1 MTMLGFG
8 TYRGARRTRPPAA
21 AAPPSELSPR
31 DALIA
36 APATLAVWDT
46 TEAASMTRPEGGH
59 PSAPG
64 DTIGTLANL
73 KSAGTFSWTA
83 ASPSVAPQWQ
93 HGKIAF
99 DGVDDDLRLQIPD
112 LPRSDLHVIF
122 LLKTDDAAGLLVYAS
137 TNTYLGAWEASPA
150 ANSSGSG
157 TYYIDGTGFSS
168 GSATR
173 SQIKALVAD
182 GRFHRIGFQMAHGST
197 SQLPRIGGYGV
208 QYCVQGVLIPI
219 CALQTTHSGF
229 ADALALAI
237 AYCDERAAGLTE

>member
-1 MTMLGFG
+1 MPQVCSCTP
-8 TYRGARRTRPPAA
+8 APTRIWVPGKPVLRPTAVAA
-21 AAPPSELSPR
+21 
-31 DALIA
+31 
-36 APATLAVWDT
+36 
-46 TEAASMTRPEGGH
+46 
-59 PSAPG
+59 
-64 DTIGTLANL
+64 
-73 KSAGTFSWTA
+73 
-83 ASPSVAPQWQ
+83 
-93 HGKIAF
+93 
-99 DGVDDDLRLQIPD
+99 
-112 LPRSDLHVIF
+112 
-122 LLKTDDAAGLLVYAS
+122 
-137 TNTYLGAWEASPA
+137 
-150 ANSSGSG
+150 
-157 TYYIDGTGFSS
+157 GTGFSS